1 MMHDSTYK
9 APSVDHLG
17 FLDHPEDW
25 TEDFAR
31 QTAPI
36 VGITQGLTDRHW
48 AVIRYLRSQ
57 FEKTGRCP
65 LLYFVCSDNGL
76 SVADLQAL
84 FPSGYLRGACRLAGI
99 SYRDS
104 ILCSPCHGKDD
115 RQCTAKGIDK
125 VYRVDVLG
133 FLVDPDEWD
142 SAFAIHRAREMG
154 IEAGLTQQHWEVL
167 DHLRNVYDETGDV
180 PTVYSVCEEL
190 GLSLETLAQLFPSG
204 YHRGA
209 VKLAGLRVH

>member
-104 ILCSPCHGKDD
+104 ILCSPVSY
-115 RQCTAKGIDK
+115 T
-125 VYRVDVLG
+125 
-133 FLVDPDEWD
+133 
-142 SAFAIHRAREMG
+142 
-154 IEAGLTQQHWEVL
+154 
-167 DHLRNVYDETGDV
+167 HLRAHET
-180 PTVYSVCEEL
+180 PEHLVCRL
-190 GLSLETLAQLFPSG
+190 LLEKKK
-204 YHRGA
+204 YYY
-209 VKLAGLRVH
+209 